1 MSYFTFILCLFINTE
16 KDSIPIFEFLSTED
30 TILLFSSDIEDMT
43 AHQMN
48 TVYYL
53 SEDAIKRLNNAK
65 DKKGSLYYYLGSD
78 KLWVYVQQVDYYSE
92 YIPFGFYVLTKNNMF
107 LIDNDYI
114 VLGRRIPPVLLN
126 SKKRIKQRYKRMLN
140 RPYSDAQFVKILH
153 SSR

>member
-92 YIPFGFYVLTKNNMF
+92 YIPFGFMF
-107 LIDNDYI
+107 
-114 VLGRRIPPVLLN
+114 
-126 SKKRIKQRYKRMLN
+126 
-140 RPYSDAQFVKILH
+140 
-153 SSR
+153 